1 MSEFEALGRL
11 GVSLAIGL
19 LIGLERGWRR
29 RSAGEGRRAA
39 GLRTLGLTG
48 LLGGVVALTGS
59 DASEALL
66 AAAFLSVALTL
77 GTFQFIEAR
86 RTRDASATGVIAGL
100 LAFALGAY
108 AARGALLVAVGA
120 AVVATAV
127 LAFKRPLH
135 AWVRALS
142 WVELRAVLVLLV
154 MTALILPLLPDRTFD
169 PWQALN
175 PRRIWLLAVLIAG
188 MSFLGY
194 AAVRIV
200 GARGGLVLSALAG
213 GLASSTATTLS
224 FARLVRGNPGLCTWL
239 AGGSLISS
247 GLMALRVVV
256 LAATINPPLA
266 VALAWPMGAFALV
279 LGVSGALLMAIR
291 RAGAGS
297 QAITTL
303 TNPLEL
309 AEALKFAGLIAVI
322 MLLGKMLARGF
333 GAIGVYG
340 LAVLSGVADVDAL
353 TLSVSELA
361 GRDLAVEA
369 AVLAV
374 SLAVAS
380 NTLSKAVMAAG
391 IGGRKHGLLIGG
403 ASLIAVV
410 AAALVLGVRSGTS

>member
-1 MSEFEALGRL
+1 M
-11 GVSLAIGL
+11 
-19 LIGLERGWRR
+19 
-29 RSAGEGRRAA
+29 
-39 GLRTLGLTG
+39 
-48 LLGGVVALTGS
+48 
-59 DASEALL
+59 
-66 AAAFLSVALTL
+66 
-77 GTFQFIEAR
+77 
-86 RTRDASATGVIAGL
+86 
-100 LAFALGAY
+100 
-108 AARGALLVAVGA
+108 
-120 AVVATAV
+120 
-127 LAFKRPLH
+127 
-135 AWVRALS
+135 
-142 WVELRAVLVLLV
+142 
-154 MTALILPLLPDRTFD
+154 
-169 PWQALN
+169 
-175 PRRIWLLAVLIAG
+175 
-188 MSFLGY
+188 
-194 AAVRIV
+194 

-266 VALAWPMGAFALV
+266 LALAWPMGAFALV

>member
-1 MSEFEALGRL
+1 MSELEVLGRL

-39 GLRTLGLTG
+39 GLRTVGLTG
-48 LLGGVVALTGS
+48 LLGGVVALTTAGAA
-59 DASEALL
+59 DALL
-66 AAAFLSVALTL
+66 AGAFLSVALVL
-77 GTFQFIEAR
+77 GAFQLLEAR
-86 RTRDASATGVIAGL
+86 RTRDASATSVIAGL

-108 AARGALLVAVGA
+108 AARGSLLVAAGGA
-120 AVVATAV
+120 VAATAL

-142 WVELRAVLVLLV
+142 WAELRALLVLLV
-154 MTALILPLLPDRTFD
+154 MTALILPVLPDRTFD

-188 MSFLGY
+188 VSFLGY
-194 AAVRIV
+194 AAVRIA
-200 GARGGLVLSALAG
+200 GARRGLLLSALAG

-224 FARLVRGNPGLCTWL
+224 FARLVRSNPALCTWL

-247 GLMALRVVV
+247 GLMALRVLV
-256 LAATINPPLA
+256 LAAAVNRPLA
-266 VALAWPMGAFALV
+266 FALAWPMGAFALV
-279 LGVSGALLMAIR
+279 LGAAGALLMTR
-291 RAGAGS
+291 RPAGAGP
-297 QAITTL
+297 QTITTL

-309 AEALKFAGLIAVI
+309 GAALKFAALIALI
-322 MLLGKMLARGF
+322 MLLGKVLARAF

-340 LAVLSGVADVDAL
+340 LAALSGVADVDAL

-361 GRDLAVEA
+361 GRDLVLAA

-380 NTLSKAVMAAG
+380 NTLSKAAIAA
-391 IGGRKHGLLIGG
+391 IVGGRKHGLLMGG
-403 ASLIAVV
+403 ASLAAV
-410 AAALVLGVRSGTS
+410 AAAALILVLRF